1 MSNHIAF
8 IGVGNMG
15 NPMAQQLVKAGQNVK
30 VFDVSPDVI
39 EIAKQSGLNVISS
52 MEELLQGAT
61 TVISMLPEGKHV
73 RSLYLGENGILKKIS
88 KSSLIIDCSTIDIET
103 SNFLHNEARK
113 NKLLSL
119 DAPVSGGTIG
129 AENQSLTFMVGGS
142 EEAYKLALRLFNKMG
157 NKSIHCGK
165 NGSGQ
170 AVKMC
175 NNLLLA
181 STMSSLG
188 EVIQIATKL
197 QLNKEK
203 LFDVISTSTGSCWAL
218 NNYCPIEGVGPISPA
233 DNKFKPGFSS
243 NLMLKDLLIAYEASK
258 GLNLELAEIVINKYQ
273 KAVKEGKG
281 HLDFSSIVN

>member
-1 MSNHIAF
+1 MKNIGF
-8 IGVGNMG
+8 IGLGNMG
-15 NPMAQQLVKAGQNVK
+15 HYMSKNLLK
-30 VFDVSPDVI
+30 
-39 EIAKQSGLNVISS
+39 SGLNVSGYDVNIAAFETLKDFKIKKTNSLEEIS
-52 MEELLQGAT
+52 QYQDCIIT
-61 TVISMLPEGKHV
+61 MLPN
-73 RSLYLGENGILKKIS
+73 GEIVKKVWQELFKKIS
-88 KSSLIIDCSTIDIET
+88 QNTLLIDCSTIDIET

>member
-1 MSNHIAF
+1 
-8 IGVGNMG
+8 
-15 NPMAQQLVKAGQNVK
+15 
-30 VFDVSPDVI
+30 
-39 EIAKQSGLNVISS
+39 
-52 MEELLQGAT
+52 
-61 TVISMLPEGKHV
+61 
-73 RSLYLGENGILKKIS
+73 
-88 KSSLIIDCSTIDIET
+88 
-103 SNFLHNEARK
+103 
-113 NKLLSL
+113 
-119 DAPVSGGTIG
+119 
-129 AENQSLTFMVGGS
+129 
-142 EEAYKLALRLFNKMG
+142 MG